1 MGRLAKMHQVTC
13 C

>member
-1 MGRLAKMHQVTC
+1 MGRLAKMYQVTC